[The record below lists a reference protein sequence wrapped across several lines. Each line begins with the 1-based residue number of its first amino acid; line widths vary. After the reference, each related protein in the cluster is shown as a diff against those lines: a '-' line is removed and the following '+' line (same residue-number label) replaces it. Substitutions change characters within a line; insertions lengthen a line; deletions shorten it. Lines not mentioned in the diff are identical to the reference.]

1 MKIFVKVKTNSKKE
15 SVKKIDENK
24 FIISVK
30 ESAIRGKANQAII
43 RVLADYFDISLSSVK
58 IILGHRSR
66 QKIIE
71 IIK

>member
-43 RVLADYFDISLSSVK
+43 RVLADYFDISLSNVK